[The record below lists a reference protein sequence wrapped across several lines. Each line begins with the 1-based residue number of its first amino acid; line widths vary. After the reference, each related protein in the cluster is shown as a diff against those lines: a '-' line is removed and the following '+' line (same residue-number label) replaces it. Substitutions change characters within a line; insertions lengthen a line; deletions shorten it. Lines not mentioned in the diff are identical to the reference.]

1 MRLSNLD
8 KLLSRLFRE
17 LNIAGFFQTT
27 AHCNDHVNLE
37 VREHTKI
44 AAQ

>member
-1 MRLSNLD
+1 MKLSNPD
-8 KLLSRLFRE
+8 KLLNRLFRE
-17 LNIAGFFQTT
+17 LNIAGFFKTT
-27 AHCNDHVNLE
+27 AHCNDHFNLQ